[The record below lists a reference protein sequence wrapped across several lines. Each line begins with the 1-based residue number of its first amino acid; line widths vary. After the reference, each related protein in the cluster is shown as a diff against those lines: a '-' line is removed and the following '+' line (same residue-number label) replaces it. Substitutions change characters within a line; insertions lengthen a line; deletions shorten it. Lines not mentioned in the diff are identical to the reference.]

1 MSNYEGLMKIR
12 ADAILP
18 GLFAKEVITS
28 EEKEIIDAKQLNREK
43 MGYLIDTVII
53 KSLDVGIIT
62 KYKEFLKVLERNE
75 DLAIKTIAQ
84 RLGKPHTAWRC

>member
-1 MSNYEGLMKIR
+1 MKIR

-18 GLFAKEVITS
+18 GLVAKEVVTS

-84 RLGKPHTAWRC
+84 RLGKPYTASRC